1 MVTIALN
8 GMKFHSF
15 HGYYAEEQSVGNNYE
30 IDVMARA
37 ALDLDTLEDDLSRT
51 INYEQ
56 VYQIC
61 DREMKKPVRL
71 IETVGQ
77 NILNALMQ
85 ELSSEIHFTISIRKM
100 NPLLGGLVDYALIKI
115 ES

>member
-30 IDVMARA
+30 IDVEARA
-37 ALDLDTLEDDLSRT
+37 VLDLEKLEDDLSRT
-51 INYEQ
+51 INYEK
-56 VYQIC
+56 VYEIC

-77 NILNALMQ
+77 NILKAMKQ
-85 ELSSEIHFTISIRKM
+85 ELDTEVHYTIRIRKM
-100 NPLLGGLVDYALIKI
+100 NPLLGGLVDFALIQI